1 MIDVLI
7 ALEGSEISGHEA
19 IGGVV
24 DCSEKVGLLL
34 FPDILSDLL
43 HDFSDVNLLH
53 VFHEVSFIL
62 RQNIPPL
69 LPTPLNILSFQAYNP
84 LHDLLAYPLVS
95 TGRSTVPSW
104 S

>member
-24 DCSEKVGLLL
+24 DCSQKVGLLL
-34 FPDILSDLL
+34 FPDILPDLL

-53 VFHEVSFIL
+53 VFHEISLIL
-62 RQNIPPL
+62 LQLNIPPCCL
-69 LPTPLNILSFQAYNP
+69 DFLNFGLFQAYNSP
-84 LHDLLAYPLVS
+84 STCLHTL
-95 TGRSTVPSW
+95 
-104 S
+104 